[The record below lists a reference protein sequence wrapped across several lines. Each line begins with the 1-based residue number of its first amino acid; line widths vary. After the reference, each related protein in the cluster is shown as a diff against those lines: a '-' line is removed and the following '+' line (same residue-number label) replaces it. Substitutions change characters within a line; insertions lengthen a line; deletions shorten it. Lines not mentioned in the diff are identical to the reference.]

1 MNMMFKL
8 PLRFMAPDGDGETP
22 PKPDKTFTQAELD
35 AIVSDRLKREKD
47 KYSDYDE
54 LKKSK
59 TELDELKK
67 SQMSEVEKLKAEN
80 EALQKKAAEKEAAL
94 KVQELKELKSKL
106 CAAAGL
112 KAELADRLSGE
123 DETSIK
129 KDIEELK
136 KLIPSAPAGGGGTPP
151 ASDTKTP
158 PIPTKSGDSLRDS
171 IAAFYSK

>member
-8 PLRFMAPDGDGETP
+8 PLRFMAPDDDGNTP
-22 PKPDKTFTQAELD
+22 PKQDKTFTQADLD
-35 AIVSDRLKREKD
+35 SIVSDRLKREKE
-47 KYSDYDE
+47 KYSDYED

-59 TELDELKK
+59 EELDNLKK
-67 SQMSEVEKLKAEN
+67 SQMSEVEKLKAEK
-80 EALQKKAAEKEAAL
+80 EALEKKVAEKDAAA
-94 KVQELKELKSKL
+94 KAQELKELKAKL
-106 CAAAGL
+106 CSAAGL
-112 KAELADRLSGE
+112 KAELANRLSGE